1 MFDVAPTELLLVVV
15 VALVVIGPKDLP
27 KAMRFVGKWVAKARG
42 MARHF
47 RSGLDT
53 MMREA
58 ELEELEKQWR
68 NAPRR
73 SRSCRGPDAARR
85 RPGRLVDRN
94 SAGNP
99 RRSAEGRPV
108 TMSADTPVHKEDED
122 GAGGKMPLLDHLIEL
137 RSRLLKSLLAIALA
151 FGVCLYFARP
161 IFGVLVHPLV
171 AAGQGKL
178 IYTQLFEAFF
188 VEIKVALF
196 AAMMIAF
203 PVIAN
208 QLWKFVAPGLY
219 RKEQRALL
227 PFLFATP
234 VLFAIGASFAYFI
247 TIPIALKFLL
257 GYQGEIGGV
266 TQEALPSVG
275 NYLSFVMQFIMAFGI
290 AFLLPI
296 LLMLVERAGLVTR
309 QQLIGARRYM
319 IVAAFAIAAVF
330 TPPDVMSQLLL
341 AVPLVFLY
349 EISIFAIWFTQRR
362 RKTGAEAAPV
372 EPPEE
377 AKG

>member
-1 MFDVAPTELLLVVV
+1 M
-15 VALVVIGPKDLP
+15 
-27 KAMRFVGKWVAKARG
+27 
-42 MARHF
+42 
-47 RSGLDT
+47 
-53 MMREA
+53 
-58 ELEELEKQWR
+58 
-68 NAPRR
+68 
-73 SRSCRGPDAARR
+73 
-85 RPGRLVDRN
+85 
-94 SAGNP
+94 
-99 RRSAEGRPV
+99 
-108 TMSADTPVHKEDED
+108 
-122 GAGGKMPLLDHLIEL
+122 
-137 RSRLLKSLLAIALA
+137 
-151 FGVCLYFARP
+151 
-161 IFGVLVHPLV
+161 
-171 AAGQGKL
+171 
-178 IYTQLFEAFF
+178 
-188 VEIKVALF
+188 
-196 AAMMIAF
+196 
-203 PVIAN
+203 IAN

-349 EISIFAIWFTQRR
+349 EISIFLVRR
-362 RKTGAEAAPV
+362 V
-372 EPPEE
+372 ETKREE
-377 AKG
+377 ALRAEGYYDDEEEFDDPLIKEFDEDLARDADGGDKPK